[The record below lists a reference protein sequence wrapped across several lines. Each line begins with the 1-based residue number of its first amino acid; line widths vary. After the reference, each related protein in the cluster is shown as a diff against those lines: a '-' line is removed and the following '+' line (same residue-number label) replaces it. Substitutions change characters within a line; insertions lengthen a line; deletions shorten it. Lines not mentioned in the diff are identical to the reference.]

1 MTDTQTMTL
10 DSLRDIGLGPN
21 RIARALEG
29 EMLFGPGG
37 LLNSI
42 ELVQFM
48 AALSERSGIEA
59 FELMESFQGPE
70 GFNVP
75 LAGVL
80 DLLDHR
86 NARQVMAG

>member
-37 LLNSI
+37 GCSI
-42 ELVQFM
+42 PSNWF
-48 AALSERSGIEA
+48 SSWPR
-59 FELMESFQGPE
+59 
-70 GFNVP
+70 
-75 LAGVL
+75 
-80 DLLDHR
+80 
-86 NARQVMAG
+86 